1 MTSAKRARRRSK
13 RQSTAAAMQQQQQ
26 QVVIRLDAA
35 DAAPLLPCA
44 ACTKG
49 YARVA
54 KWKQEISFPLSLSL
68 ARSPMAPSKA
78 LHMSAA
84 FNNFIIYQ
92 CQSSRTHFYYIVS
105 LSGVPLSLFRCV
117 RETERNG
124 AFLFTSTENC
134 CGSGFIREL
143 LQNIVWWYDKI
154 ECNKACRRSLSDP
167 GTKYTLINFV
177 FLPAA
182 LIIFCSQCNSNSA
195 YRHAGEKAI
204 KSRKKDASTLK
215 TSLSFTQIVIFTS
228 RPGGKITQGER
239 GTLFAECSKAMC
251 LKQNCRKRSE
261 NHNTARAV

>member
-1 MTSAKRARRRSK
+1 MHERIREGSK
-13 RQSTAAAMQQQQQ
+13 VETGNFLS
-26 QVVIRLDAA
+26 
-35 DAAPLLPCA
+35 
-44 ACTKG
+44 
-49 YARVA
+49 
-54 KWKQEISFPLSLSL
+54 SLSLSGSL
-68 ARSPMAPSKA
+68 ADGTQQG
-78 LHMSAA
+78 SAYERCIQQ
-84 FNNFIIYQ
+84 FYNLPVSIITDPFLLY
-92 CQSSRTHFYYIVS
+92 CFSLRRAS
-105 LSGVPLSLFRCV
+105 LSLSFGVW
-117 RETERNG
+117 ETERNG

-261 NHNTARAV
+261 NHNTARAVWTKHANNLSDGPLGQQASTKRCRAISVHFDKIK